1 MPNSPLNVWVAHVVE
16 LSLDNYFMAK
26 LTWVGIFSRRIIRL
40 WNLPIPTQPD
50 LYRVQSELSFSF
62 TGTLLLTITVYIH
75 QVPRVGGIKKGWVKQ
90 FVVVCDFKLF
100 LYDIREERNNV
111 TASIVVNQVLDMRSV
126 SLHYPS
132 SPPPNYPHW
141 SPTKIPPSDSH

>member
-1 MPNSPLNVWVAHVVE
+1 MNHKIVESAKTNS
-16 LSLDNYFMAK
+16 AK
-26 LTWVGIFSRRIIRL
+26 LVYNTIFS
-40 WNLPIPTQPD
+40 
-50 LYRVQSELSFSF
+50 Y
-62 TGTLLLTITVYIH
+62 TLLLTITVYIH

-126 SLHYPS
+126 SRLSFPALHHQNTNVRF
-132 SPPPNYPHW
+132 PPE
-141 SPTKIPPSDSH
+141 

>member
-1 MPNSPLNVWVAHVVE
+1 MLLDKNSE
-16 LSLDNYFMAK
+16 LVFIPMLSSQVLTTIFMTK

-40 WNLPIPTQPD
+40 WNLPRPTQPN
-50 LYRVQSELSFSF
+50 LYTVQSELSFSF
-62 TGTLLLTITVYIH
+62 TISLNITVYIH

-126 SLHYPS
+126 SRHYPS
-132 SPPPNYPHW
+132 SPPPNYLHW

>member
-1 MPNSPLNVWVAHVVE
+1 MT
-16 LSLDNYFMAK
+16 SL
-26 LTWVGIFSRRIIRL
+26 TSVGIFSRRIIRL
-40 WNLPIPTQPD
+40 WNLPIPTQPE
-50 LYRVQSELSFSF
+50 LYRVQSELSFSYKYI
-62 TGTLLLTITVYIH
+62 LLTIIVYIH

-126 SLHYPS
+126 SRHYPS
-132 SPPPNYPHW
+132 SPPPKLH
-141 SPTKIPPSDSH
+141 H

>member
-1 MPNSPLNVWVAHVVE
+1 MKLKMNQIWLWLKNCKLYNV
-16 LSLDNYFMAK
+16 LFD
-26 LTWVGIFSRRIIRL
+26 
-40 WNLPIPTQPD
+40 
-50 LYRVQSELSFSF
+50 
-62 TGTLLLTITVYIH
+62 

-126 SLHYPS
+126 P
-132 SPPPNYPHW
+132 
-141 SPTKIPPSDSH
+141 IP